1 MLDPLGRE
9 AGPLWPAGGGP
20 QGLAGTMKRFSWH
33 RVLAI
38 FIKELQQML
47 RDRLT
52 FAMAIGVPILQLVLF
67 GYAINTDPKGLPT
80 ALVSADAGPLARSL
94 SAALQNTGYFRIT
107 HSGTSEREAEALI
120 ESGDVQFM
128 VVIPDDFTQRVLRG
142 ERPAVL
148 VAVDATDPSASG
160 NAIAALTSVA
170 GQALE
175 HDLKGALAPL
185 HAGAAPFEVRV
196 HRRYNPEGLSRY
208 NIVPGLIGT
217 ILTMTMVML
226 TGLAM
231 TRERERG
238 TMENLLAT
246 PVRPFEVM
254 AGKILPYVV
263 IGYVQLGVIL
273 TAAALLFEVP
283 LVGSLVLLLA
293 MIGIFMLANL
303 AVGFTFSTLA
313 KNQLQAMQMTFF
325 FFLPSML
332 LSGFMFPF
340 RGMPVW
346 AQYVGE
352 VLPLTH
358 FLRIVRGIMLKG
370 HGAAAVLPEL
380 WPLLAF
386 LFVAGAL
393 ALKRYRQTLD

>member
-1 MLDPLGRE
+1 MKTFS
-9 AGPLWPAGGGP
+9 P
-20 QGLAGTMKRFSWH
+20 QRTLA
-33 RVLAI
+33 V
-38 FIKELQQML
+38 FIKEFQQML

-80 ALVSADAGPLARSL
+80 AIVSMDSGPMARSI
-94 SAALQNTGYFRIT
+94 STALQNTGYFKIT
-107 HSGTSEREAEALI
+107 HQSASEHDAEALV
-120 ESGDVQFM
+120 EDGSVQFM
-128 VVIPDDFTQRVLRG
+128 VVIPPDFSRRVVRG
-142 ERPAVL
+142 EKPALL

-160 NAIAALTSVA
+160 NAIAALSQIAT
-170 GQALE
+170 QALQ
-175 HDLKGALAPL
+175 HDLTGPL
-185 HAGAAPFEVRV
+185 HALQPGEPPYEIRI

-226 TGLAM
+226 TSLAM

-246 PVRPFEVM
+246 TVRPFEVM
-254 AGKILPYVV
+254 VGKILPYIV

-273 TAAALLFEVP
+273 GAAWLLFQVPMEGSFALLM
-283 LVGSLVLLLA
+283 A
-293 MIGIFMLANL
+293 MIGVFMLANL

-313 KNQLQAMQMTFF
+313 RNQLQAMQMTF

-340 RGMPVW
+340 RGMPEW
-346 AQYVGE
+346 AQWLGE
-352 VLPLTH
+352 ALPLTH
-358 FLRIVRGIMLKG
+358 FLRIVRGILLKG
-370 HGAAAVLPEL
+370 NGLPQTTPEL
-380 WPLLAF
+380 WPMLAF
-386 LFVAGAL
+386 LAVAGVV

>member
-1 MLDPLGRE
+1 MKSFSLQRT
-9 AGPLWPAGGGP
+9 
-20 QGLAGTMKRFSWH
+20 LA
-33 RVLAI
+33 V
-38 FIKELQQML
+38 FIKEFQQML
-47 RDRLT
+47 RDRMT
-52 FAMAIGVPILQLVLF
+52 FAMAIGVPVLQLVLF

-80 ALVSADAGPLARSL
+80 AIVSADTGPLARSL
-94 SAALQNTGYFRIT
+94 SAALQNTGYFRVT
-107 HSGTSEREAEALI
+107 HLPDSETQAEALV
-120 ESGDVQFM
+120 ETGEVQF
-128 VVIPDDFTQRVLRG
+128 VVIIPTDFSRRVIRG
-142 ERPAVL
+142 EKPAVL

-160 NAIAALTSVA
+160 NAIAALAQVA
-170 GQALE
+170 NS
-175 HDLKGALAPL
+175 ALARDLAGPL
-185 HAGAAPFEVRV
+185 RSLQGGAAPYELRV

-263 IGYVQLGVIL
+263 IGYIQLSVIL
-273 TAAALLFEVP
+273 AAAWGLFEVP
-283 LVGSLVLLLA
+283 MVGSLLLLMA
-293 MIGIFMLANL
+293 MIGLFMLANL
-303 AVGFTFSTLA
+303 AIGFTFSTLA
-313 KNQLQAMQMTFF
+313 RNQLQAMQMTFF

-340 RGMPVW
+340 RGMPLW
-346 AQYVGE
+346 AQRLGE

-370 HGAAAVLPEL
+370 NDLIQVLPEL
-380 WPLLAF
+380 WPMLAF
-386 LFVAGAL
+386 LLFAGSLAL
-393 ALKRYRQTLD
+393 ARYRRTLD

>member
-1 MLDPLGRE
+1 MTR
-9 AGPLWPAGGGP
+9 
-20 QGLAGTMKRFSWH
+20 RSFSMH
-33 RVLAI
+33 RMLAI
-38 FIKELQQML
+38 FIKEFQQML

-52 FAMAIGVPILQLVLF
+52 FAMAVGVPIIQLVLF

-80 ALVSADAGPLARSL
+80 VLVASASDPMSRSL
-94 SAALQNTGYFRIT
+94 AAALQNTGYFRIT
-107 HSGTSEREAEALI
+107 HQAASEAEAEALI
-120 ESGDVQFM
+120 ERGEAQFM
-128 VVIPDDFTQRVLRG
+128 VAIPPDFSRRLVRG

-160 NAIAALTSVA
+160 NAIAALGQVA
-170 GQALE
+170 NSALQRE
-175 HDLKGALAPL
+175 LTGPLAGLRPRE
-185 HAGAAPFEVRV
+185 APFELRV

-254 AGKILPYVV
+254 VGKILPYVV
-263 IGYVQLGVIL
+263 LGYVQLGVIMG
-273 TAAALLFEVP
+273 AAFVLFEVP
-283 LVGSLVLLLA
+283 MIGSLTLLMT
-293 MIGIFMLANL
+293 MIGVFMIANL
-303 AVGFTFSTLA
+303 GVGFTFSTLA
-313 KNQLQAMQMTFF
+313 RNQLQALQMTFF

-340 RGMPVW
+340 RGMPGW
-346 AQYVGE
+346 AQWVGE

-370 HGAAAVLPEL
+370 NGLQQVWPDL
-380 WPLLAF
+380 WPMGLFLL
-386 LFVAGAL
+386 VAGAV
-393 ALKRYRQTLD
+393 ALRRYRQTVD

>member
-1 MLDPLGRE
+1 M
-9 AGPLWPAGGGP
+9 
-20 QGLAGTMKRFSWH
+20 TRFSFN
-33 RVLAI
+33 RTLAI
-38 FIKELQQML
+38 FIKEFQQMM

-80 ALVSADAGPLARSL
+80 AIVSTDTGPLARSL

-107 HSGTSEREAEALI
+107 HQSASEDDAEALI
-120 ESGDVQFM
+120 ERGDVQFM
-128 VVIPDDFTQRVLRG
+128 VVIPSDFSQRVVRG
-142 ERPAVL
+142 EKPAIL

-160 NAIAALTSVA
+160 NAIAALGQVA
-170 GQALE
+170 QQALRTE
-175 HDLKGALAPL
+175 LTGPLARLQP
-185 HAGAAPFEVRV
+185 GAAPYEVRI

-246 PVRPFEVM
+246 PVRPMEVM
-254 AGKILPYVV
+254 LGKILPYIV
-263 IGYVQLGVIL
+263 IGYIQLGVIL
-273 TAAALLFEVP
+273 LAAWALFEVP
-283 LVGSLVLLLA
+283 MVGSFVLLMA

-303 AVGFTFSTLA
+303 SVGFTFSTLA
-313 KNQLQAMQMTFF
+313 QNQLQAMQMTFF
-325 FFLPSML
+325 FFLPSIL

-340 RGMPVW
+340 RGMPRW
-346 AQYVGE
+346 AQWIGE
-352 VLPLTH
+352 ALPLTH

-370 HGAAAVLPEL
+370 SDAAHLLPDL
-380 WPLLAF
+380 WPMLVFLL
-386 LFVAGAL
+386 LAGAL
-393 ALKRYRQTLD
+393 ALARYRQTLD

>member
-1 MLDPLGRE
+1 
-9 AGPLWPAGGGP
+9 
-20 QGLAGTMKRFSWH
+20 MKRFSLQRTWA
-33 RVLAI
+33 V
-38 FIKELQQML
+38 FVKELQQML

-52 FAMAIGVPILQLVLF
+52 FAMAIGVPVLQLVLF

-80 ALVSADAGPLARSL
+80 ALVAADTGPMARSV

-107 HSGTSEREAEALI
+107 YAGTSEAVGEALL
-120 ESGDVQFM
+120 ETGEAQFM
-128 VVIPDDFTQRVLRG
+128 VAIPADFSRRVVRG
-142 ERPAVL
+142 ERPAIL

-160 NAIAALTSVA
+160 NAIAALA
-170 GQALE
+170 QIADQALA
-175 HDLKGALAPL
+175 HDLGGALAPL
-185 HAGAAPFEVRV
+185 RGKESPYEIRI
-196 HRRYNPEGLSRY
+196 HRRYNPEGLTRY

-246 PVRPFEVM
+246 PVRPIEVM
-254 AGKILPYVV
+254 LGKILPYVM

-273 TAAALLFEVP
+273 GAAWLLFEVP
-283 LVGSLVLLLA
+283 MLGSFSLLMA
-293 MIGIFMLANL
+293 TIGLFMVANL

-313 KNQLQAMQMTFF
+313 RNQLQAMQMTFF

-340 RGMPVW
+340 RGMPQW
-346 AQYVGE
+346 AQWLGE

-358 FLRIVRGIMLKG
+358 FLRVVRGVMLKG
-370 HGAAAVLPEL
+370 NDAAQIAPEV
-380 WPLLAF
+380 WPMLAF
-386 LFVAGAL
+386 VLAAGTVAL
-393 ALKRYRQTLD
+393 LRYRQTLD

>member
-1 MLDPLGRE
+1 M
-9 AGPLWPAGGGP
+9 
-20 QGLAGTMKRFSWH
+20 TRFSFARTWA
-33 RVLAI
+33 V
-38 FIKELQQML
+38 FIKEFQQML

-52 FAMAIGVPILQLVLF
+52 FAMAVGVPVMQLILF

-80 ALVSADAGPLARSL
+80 AIVAADAGPLARSL
-94 SAALQNTGYFRIT
+94 TSALQNTGYFKVV
-107 HSGTSEREAEALI
+107 SQGTSQPEADAMLA
-120 ESGDVQFM
+120 SGEVQFM
-128 VVIPDDFTQRVLRG
+128 IVIPPDFSRDLVRG
-142 ERPAVL
+142 EKPAVL

-160 NAIAALTSVA
+160 NAIAALGQLGA
-170 GQALE
+170 QALA
-175 HDLKGALAPL
+175 HDLKGPLRALN
-185 HAGAAPFEVRV
+185 AGAPPFELRV

-226 TGLAM
+226 TSLAM

-263 IGYVQLGVIL
+263 MGYVQLGVIL
-273 TAAALLFEVP
+273 GAAWLLFQVP
-283 LVGSLVLLLA
+283 MLGSFLLLMA
-293 MIGIFMLANL
+293 MIGVFIVANL
-303 AVGFTFSTLA
+303 AVGFTFSTIA
-313 KNQLQAMQMTFF
+313 RNQLQAMQMTFF

-340 RGMPVW
+340 RGMPEW
-346 AQYVGE
+346 AQALGE

-370 HGAAAVLPEL
+370 TQAPQLWGEL
-380 WPLLAF
+380 WPMLLFMA
-386 LFVAGAL
+386 VAGML

>member
-1 MLDPLGRE
+1 M
-9 AGPLWPAGGGP
+9 
-20 QGLAGTMKRFSWH
+20 M
-33 RVLAI
+33 
-38 FIKELQQML
+38 

-52 FAMAIGVPILQLVLF
+52 FAMAVGIPVLQLVLF

-80 ALVSADAGPLARSL
+80 ALVAADTGPMAS
-94 SAALQNTGYFRIT
+94 SIVATLQNTGYFKIV
-107 HSGTSEREAEALI
+107 HEGTSESEGERLLED
-120 ESGDVQFM
+120 GDVQFLVIIPPQFSRN
-128 VVIPDDFTQRVLRG
+128 VVRG
-142 ERPAVL
+142 EKPQLL

-160 NAIAALTSVA
+160 NALAALSGMTA
-170 GQALE
+170 QALSRE
-175 HDLKGALAPL
+175 LTGPL
-185 HAGAAPFEVRV
+185 RSLNETAAPFELVV

-246 PVRPFEVM
+246 PVLPSEVM
-254 AGKILPYVV
+254 VGKILPYVV

-273 TAAALLFEVP
+273 GAAWLLFRIP
-283 LVGSLVLLLA
+283 LEGSFLLLGT
-293 MIGIFMLANL
+293 MIGVFMVANL
-303 AVGFTFSTLA
+303 GVGFTFSTLA
-313 KNQLQAMQMTFF
+313 RNQLQAMQMTFF
-325 FFLPSML
+325 FFLPSIL

-340 RGMPVW
+340 RGMPEW
-346 AQYVGE
+346 AQWIGE

-370 HGAAAVLPEL
+370 NTVGQLLPEL
-380 WPLLAF
+380 WPMLAF
-386 LFVAGAL
+386 MAVAVFV

>member
-1 MLDPLGRE
+1 
-9 AGPLWPAGGGP
+9 
-20 QGLAGTMKRFSWH
+20 MKLFSWQ
-33 RVLAI
+33 RTLAV
-38 FIKELQQML
+38 FIKEFQQML

-80 ALVSADAGPLARSL
+80 VLVSADTGTLGRSL
-94 SAALQNTGYFRIT
+94 AAAVQNSGYFRVVRQAA
-107 HSGTSEREAEALI
+107 GAREGAAWV
-120 ESGDVQFM
+120 ESGDAQFM
-128 VVIPDDFTQRVLRG
+128 LVIPDDFTRRVLRG

-148 VAVDATDPSASG
+148 LEVDATDPSASG
-160 NAIAALTSVA
+160 NAIAALA
-170 GQALE
+170 GLTDSALV
-175 HDLKGALAPL
+175 HDLQGAGAPR
-185 HAGAAPFEVRV
+185 AGAAPPFEWRV

-273 TAAALLFEVP
+273 AAAALLFEVP
-283 LVGSLVLLLA
+283 MVGSLALLLA
-293 MIGIFMLANL
+293 MIGVFMLANL

-313 KNQLQAMQMTFF
+313 ANQLQAMQMTFF

-340 RGMPVW
+340 RGMPRW

-370 HGAAAVLPEL
+370 HDAWQVLPSL

>member
-1 MLDPLGRE
+1 MS
-9 AGPLWPAGGGP
+9 
-20 QGLAGTMKRFSWH
+20 FSFP
-33 RVLAI
+33 RMVAI
-38 FIKELQQML
+38 FIKEFQQMM

-52 FAMAIGVPILQLVLF
+52 FGMAVGVPILQLVLF
-67 GYAINTDPKGLPT
+67 GYAINTDPRGLPT
-80 ALVSADAGPLARSL
+80 ALVAADTGPLAS
-94 SAALQNTGYFRIT
+94 SIVASLQNTGYFRIV
-107 HSGTSEREAEALI
+107 HQGSSEEAAEKLI
-120 ESGDVQFM
+120 ESGEVQFL
-128 VVIPDDFTQRVLRG
+128 VVIPPQFSRRLVRG
-142 ERPAVL
+142 EHPQLL

-160 NAIAALTSVA
+160 NAIAALNAVA
-170 GQALE
+170 AQALQP
-175 HDLKGALAPL
+175 DLTGPLRNLQSTPAPY
-185 HAGAAPFEVRV
+185 EVV
-196 HRRYNPEGLSRY
+196 IHRRYNPEGLSRY

-246 PVRPFEVM
+246 PVLPAEVM

-263 IGYVQLGVIL
+263 IGYIQLGVIL
-273 TAAALLFEVP
+273 GAAWLLFEVP
-283 LVGSLVLLLA
+283 LEGSFVLLMS
-293 MIGIFMLANL
+293 MIGVFIVANL
-303 AVGFTFSTLA
+303 GVGFTFSTLA
-313 KNQLQAMQMTFF
+313 RNQLQAMQMTFF

-340 RGMPVW
+340 RAMPQW
-346 AQYVGE
+346 AQWLGE

-370 HGAAAVLPEL
+370 NTIDLLWGEL
-380 WPLLAF
+380 WPMLAF
-386 LFVAGAL
+386 MLVAVVL

>member
-1 MLDPLGRE
+1 MSH
-9 AGPLWPAGGGP
+9 
-20 QGLAGTMKRFSWH
+20 FSWN
-33 RVLAI
+33 RTYAI
-38 FIKELQQML
+38 FLKEFQQMM

-80 ALVSADAGPLARSL
+80 AVVSLDPGPMSRGVLA
-94 SAALQNTGYFRIT
+94 AMQNTGYFRIDHVLT
-107 HSGTSEREAEALI
+107 DEKQADALLEAGT
-120 ESGDVQFM
+120 VQFM
-128 VVIPDDFTQRVLRG
+128 VVIPPDFSRQLVRG
-142 ERPAVL
+142 ERPALL
-148 VAVDATDPSASG
+148 VAADATDPSAAG
-160 NAIAALTSVA
+160 NAIAALGSVVPA
-170 GQALE
+170 AIA
-175 HDLKGALAPL
+175 HDLPGALRPL
-185 HAGAAPFEVRV
+185 AARPPSFEVRV
-196 HRRYNPEGLSRY
+196 HKRYNPEGLSRY
-208 NIVPGLIGT
+208 NIVPGLVGT

-226 TGLAM
+226 TSLAM

-246 PVRPFEVM
+246 PVRPSEVM
-254 AGKILPYVV
+254 VGKILPYVV
-263 IGYVQLGVIL
+263 MGYVQLGVIL
-273 TAAALLFEVP
+273 VAAVLLFEVP
-283 LVGSLVLLLA
+283 MVGSLDLLLA
-293 MIGIFMLANL
+293 MIGVFIVANL
-303 AVGFTFSTLA
+303 GVGFTFSTVA

-340 RGMPVW
+340 RAMPVW

-370 HGAAAVLPEL
+370 NNAGLLWPEL
-380 WPLLAF
+380 WPMLVF
-386 LFVAGAL
+386 LVIACAV

>member
-1 MLDPLGRE
+1 MTG
-9 AGPLWPAGGGP
+9 
-20 QGLAGTMKRFSWH
+20 FSVA
-33 RVLAI
+33 RMGAV
-38 FIKELQQML
+38 FIKEFQQML

-52 FAMAIGVPILQLVLF
+52 FAMAIGVPVMQLVLF

-80 ALVSADAGPLARSL
+80 TLVTQDTGPMARSVV
-94 SAALQNTGYFRIT
+94 AALQNTGYFKLSHR
-107 HSGTSEREAEALI
+107 SDSEAAGEALL
-120 ESGDVQFM
+120 ETGEVQFM
-128 VVIPDDFTQRVLRG
+128 VVIPPDFSQRVVRG
-142 ERPAVL
+142 ERPALL

-160 NAIAALTSVA
+160 NAIAALATMA
-170 GQALE
+170 NQALARE
-175 HDLKGALAPL
+175 LSGPL
-185 HAGAAPFEVRV
+185 HALQPGAPPFEVRV

-246 PVRPFEVM
+246 PVRPAEVM
-254 AGKILPYVV
+254 VGKILPYVL
-263 IGYVQLGVIL
+263 IGYLQLAVVL
-273 TAAALLFEVP
+273 AAAWGLFEVP
-283 LVGSLVLLLA
+283 MAGSLGLLTA
-293 MIGIFMLANL
+293 MIGVFMLANL

-313 KNQLQAMQMTFF
+313 RNQLQAMQMTFF

-346 AQYVGE
+346 AQWLGE
-352 VLPLTH
+352 ALPLTH

-370 HGAAAVLPEL
+370 NGLVQTLPEL
-380 WPLLAF
+380 WPMLLF
-386 LFVAGAL
+386 LLLAGAL